1 MPEILSQ
8 SQIDALLKGM
18 SSGNIDVKPETPDKR
33 IKEYDFYSPK
43 KFTKEQLRNVDSIH
57 ENLSRLLSSYFSGSM
72 RINSEVN
79 LLQVEEQRYY
89 EFNNALPDSAL
100 IGLMELNPSDKNINE
115 FTMMMDTSSN
125 LAFFMIDR
133 LLGGSGSG
141 MILNRD
147 YTDIELGIMRNIF
160 QKFSVYMQDAW
171 RDYIDV
177 NIELDTIET
186 NPRLIQIYAPEDIV
200 VIVSFEVKMQDVI
213 GTLNICIPAIGL
225 EELMGSFVSKYS
237 RISKN
242 LSDDAKKEM
251 ARKVIQ
257 RAIYASDLKINAVL
271 DEVQMDLQ
279 DILHLRVDDIIKLE
293 NPASGDIKILVD
305 SQPWFCGKMGIVKAN
320 KAIKITK
327 SYPSDPLRIER
338 S

>member
-18 SSGNIDVKPETPDKR
+18 SSGNIDVKPETPEKR

-57 ENLSRLLSSYFSGSM
+57 ENLARLLSSYFSGSM

-89 EFNNALPDSAL
+89 EFNNALPDTAL
-100 IGLMELNPSDKNINE
+100 IGLMELKPGDKNIND
-115 FTMMMDTSSN
+115 FTMMLDASSN

-133 LLGGSGSG
+133 LLGGVGSG
-141 MILNRD
+141 VILNRD

-177 NIELDTIET
+177 DISLDTIET

-213 GTLNICIPAIGL
+213 GTINICIPAIGL

-251 ARKVIQ
+251 AKKVIQ

-271 DEVQMDLQ
+271 DEVQMELE

-293 NPASGDIKILVD
+293 NAANGDVKILVD
-305 SQPWFCGKMGIVKAN
+305 SQPWFYGKMGIVKTN
-320 KAIKITK
+320 KAIKVTR
-327 SYPSDPLRIER
+327 SYPPEALN
-338 S
+338 

>member
-1 MPEILSQ
+1 MPDILSQ
-8 SQIDALLKGM
+8 SQIDTLLKGM
-18 SSGNIDVKPETPDKR
+18 SNGNIEVKNENSEKR

-57 ENLSRLLSSYFSGSM
+57 ENLARLLSSYFSGSM

-89 EFNNALPDSAL
+89 EFNNALPDTTLMS
-100 IGLMELNPSDKNINE
+100 LMELKPGDKNISD
-115 FTMMMDTSSN
+115 FTMMLDASSS

-133 LLGGSGSG
+133 LLGGVGNG
-141 MILNRD
+141 VILSRD

-160 QKFSVYMQDAW
+160 QKFSSYIQDAW

-177 NIELDTIET
+177 DIGLDTIET

-213 GTLNICIPAIGL
+213 GTINICIPAIGL
-225 EELMGSFVSKYS
+225 EELMGSFVSKYT
-237 RISKN
+237 RISKS

-251 ARKVIQ
+251 AKKVIQ
-257 RAIYASDLKINAVL
+257 KALYASDLKINAVL
-271 DEVQMDLQ
+271 DEVQMDLE

-293 NPASGDIKILVD
+293 NAASGDVKLLVD
-305 SQPWFCGKMGIVKAN
+305 SQPWFYGKMGTVKTN
-320 KAIKITK
+320 KAIKVTTAY
-327 SYPSDPLRIER
+327 SSETLN
-338 S
+338 